1 MIKENWSAILGHIK
15 TEYELT
21 DISFN
26 TWLKPLSVF
35 QVDEEEAVVRI
46 TVPSDQMGITYI
58 KKKYLLPLQVAV
70 SEMAGKDY
78 RIELVSAED
87 VKKAEGEAR
96 KASEQQEDRIRE
108 RYAGLNSDNTFD
120 TFVVGNNNK
129 FAHAAALNVAERP
142 GESYNPLYLY
152 GEAGLGKTHLMQA
165 IGDFV
170 IRHHPDMKV
179 VYVSSDVFTNE
190 LITAIRSGRDDNTLM
205 ERFRE
210 KYRGADVFLIDDI
223 QFIIGKEATQQEF
236 FHTFNILFDAHKQI
250 VLSSDRPPKDLQT
263 LDERYRSRCAMG
275 LQADIGAPDYEM
287 RMAILQRKNQADGG
301 RMNEEI
307 LDYIASN
314 MTKNIRTLLGA
325 YNRVNALAKLT
336 QTDVSLEAARDILQD
351 MLTTSERKEI
361 TVAYI
366 IDVVSEHFGVR
377 REDIISTKRSQNIVY
392 PRQIV
397 MYFAREMTN
406 LSMKAIGEQIGGR
419 DHSTVIHSIEKVED
433 EVKRS
438 QAEANTI
445 ETIRRKICSP

>member
-1 MIKENWSAILGHIK
+1 
-15 TEYELT
+15 
-21 DISFN
+21 
-26 TWLKPLSVF
+26 
-35 QVDEEEAVVRI
+35 
-46 TVPSDQMGITYI
+46 
-58 KKKYLLPLQVAV
+58 
-70 SEMAGKDY
+70 
-78 RIELVSAED
+78 
-87 VKKAEGEAR
+87 
-96 KASEQQEDRIRE
+96 
-108 RYAGLNSDNTFD
+108 
-120 TFVVGNNNK
+120 
-129 FAHAAALNVAERP
+129 
-142 GESYNPLYLY
+142 
-152 GEAGLGKTHLMQA
+152 
-165 IGDFV
+165 
-170 IRHHPDMKV
+170 
-179 VYVSSDVFTNE
+179 
-190 LITAIRSGRDDNTLM
+190 
-205 ERFRE
+205 
-210 KYRGADVFLIDDI
+210 
-223 QFIIGKEATQQEF
+223 
-236 FHTFNILFDAHKQI
+236 
-250 VLSSDRPPKDLQT
+250 
-263 LDERYRSRCAMG
+263 
-275 LQADIGAPDYEM
+275 
-287 RMAILQRKNQADGG
+287 
-301 RMNEEI
+301 MNEEI